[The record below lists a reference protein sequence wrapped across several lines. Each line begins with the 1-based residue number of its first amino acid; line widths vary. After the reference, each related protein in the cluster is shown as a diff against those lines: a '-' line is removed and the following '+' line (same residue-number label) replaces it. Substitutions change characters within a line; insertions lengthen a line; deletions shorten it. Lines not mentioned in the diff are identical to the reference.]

1 MKDFEYFRAKTVEEA
16 CSLISR
22 QGEGGKFL
30 AGGQSLITLLRQK
43 LLTPSYLVD
52 IKGISDL
59 EYIRFDD
66 KKGLSMGG
74 LTTHRAIERSP
85 VIRKNYPVLSDMEM
99 SMTSVQ
105 TRNWGTI
112 GGNLCCA
119 DPNGDAA
126 PALIALNARIKLLS
140 LRGERTIPLQG
151 FFTDTFA
158 TVIDPDELLTE
169 IHLPPPAGHT
179 GAVHMRFST
188 TESGIKV
195 VSVSALIT
203 LDSGKR
209 ICTDARIVM
218 GAVAPVPLNAE
229 RAGNHLSGKSIN
241 ESLIEEAARLAG
253 EEADPASDVHAS
265 AEYRREMAKVMVRR
279 AVRAAFEKA
288 KAAS

>member
-22 QGEGGKFL
+22 QGEGGKIL

-43 LLTPSYLVD
+43 LISPSYLVD
-52 IKGISDL
+52 IKGIPDMDT
-59 EYIRFDD
+59 IRFDD

-85 VIRKNYPVLSDMEM
+85 VIRKEYPVLSEMEM
-99 SMTSVQ
+99 SVASVQ

-119 DPNGDAA
+119 DPIGDAA

-151 FFTDTFA
+151 FFTDYFT
-158 TVIDPDELLTE
+158 TILEPDELLTE
-169 IHLPPPAGHT
+169 IQLPPPADHA
-179 GAVHMRFST
+179 GAVYMKFST
-188 TESGIKV
+188 IEAGIKV

-209 ICTDARIVM
+209 TCTDARIVM
-218 GAVAPVPLNAE
+218 SAVAPVPFNAE
-229 RAGNHLSGKSIN
+229 RAGKHLLGKRFN
-241 ESLIEEAARLAG
+241 EPLIEEAARLAS
-253 EEADPASDVHAS
+253 EETDPTSDVHAS
-265 AEYRREMAKVMVRR
+265 AEYRKEIAKVMVRR
-279 AVRAAFEKA
+279 AVKAAFEKA
-288 KAAS
+288 KAA